1 MVVYTQNKRALA
13 RTRAKSRERRGMFS
27 KFGAKNKTV
36 SVDAFGVS
44 VKSNIRYGDTKNATF
59 DLYRAGEGRLPVVVH
74 FTDAPAK
81 TERAAYAE
89 MASAIA
95 AKGTA
100 VAVAGASGESGEKN
114 LECFTEMEEYL
125 RVSLA
130 GERMDPNAVFFSG
143 DGTGAWTVLQAARR
157 CIENGE
163 RYPVK
168 PRGVLIFSGVTE
180 PMELARMDL
189 RAARSALKYGF
200 GVRKGEGEIP
210 ESAVRDL
217 PSDFPPVFFL
227 HSDSDML
234 SYSQT
239 SALKSGLKRAGV
251 VTSEYRVVYR
261 SLKRD
266 FYLHPACLPEARSAV
281 CAAYRFISKILKNE
295 FDKSEYTEI

>member
-114 LECFTEMEEYL
+114 LECFTEMEEYRRRGDVL
-125 RVSLA
+125 RTA
-130 GERMDPNAVFFSG
+130 NA
-143 DGTGAWTVLQAARR
+143 
-157 CIENGE
+157 
-163 RYPVK
+163 
-168 PRGVLIFSGVTE
+168 
-180 PMELARMDL
+180 
-189 RAARSALKYGF
+189 
-200 GVRKGEGEIP
+200 IP
-210 ESAVRDL
+210 
-217 PSDFPPVFFL
+217 
-227 HSDSDML
+227 
-234 SYSQT
+234 
-239 SALKSGLKRAGV
+239 
-251 VTSEYRVVYR
+251 
-261 SLKRD
+261 
-266 FYLHPACLPEARSAV
+266 
-281 CAAYRFISKILKNE
+281 
-295 FDKSEYTEI
+295 